1 MENLKTYFK
10 ALCREGLYFLA
21 TAICT
26 FVIYAL
32 LKGLVLPF
40 TAHLTDA
47 PIVTILATM
56 VLGLVCVYIFT
67 KLHVGWKYSFRNRGD
82 YEIIRKYKDRP
93 LGGII
98 EESRVCFKREV
109 YFIAFVA
116 LTAILSA
123 IFEPLVFFVKY
134 LYLLNDIMPDA
145 LGATASFVLI
155 IISYFLNLYLYRRR
169 VYRDF
174 YISAENKKRKH

>member
-1 MENLKTYFK
+1 MERLKTHFK

-26 FVIYAL
+26 FLIYVL

-47 PIVTILATM
+47 PIVPILATIA
-56 VLGLVCVYIFT
+56 LALVCIYIFT
-67 KLHVGWKYSFRNRGD
+67 KLYVGWKYSFRNRGD
-82 YEIIRKYKDRP
+82 YEIIRKYKDRQ

-98 EESRVCFKREV
+98 EECRVCFKREI
-109 YFIAFVA
+109 YFIIFVV
-116 LTAILSA
+116 LTAILNA
-123 IFEPLVFFVKY
+123 IFEPLIYLVKY
-134 LYLLNDIMPDA
+134 LYILNDIMPDA
-145 LGATASFVLI
+145 LGATASFALI
-155 IISYFLNLYLYRRR
+155 VISYFLNLYLYRRR

-174 YISAENKKRKH
+174 YISVENKKHKH